1 MKIDF
6 VKAKKIVI
14 YGLAFLGA
22 LLVVKTG
29 AGFLLPS
36 SVRYS
41 QMGVG
46 ESYLEPGL
54 LSKGMDIIANAPS
67 VDMPEQGRGASES
80 QDSELV
86 ERKIIKNGSLSLI
99 VKSAEETAYD
109 VQAIGEDLD
118 GFVQSSQIYEVS
130 VGTKAARVRIRVP
143 SGKFEDA
150 MLRIKDLAVKV
161 ENENEST
168 SDVTERFVDL
178 EARLKSGKAE
188 EEQYLKIMDRADTVE
203 DVLNVASRLSAVRS
217 RIEVIEGQLKYLESQ
232 VDMSVIDVTLTAEAE
247 IEVFGI
253 QWRPLYI
260 VKKAF
265 RSMLEGLT
273 GYVDAVI
280 GFVFV
285 LPIMALWGVSIFA
298 LVIIGWRILRWSMAR
313 FGG

>member
-6 VKAKKIVI
+6 VKAKKIAI
-14 YGLAFLGA
+14 YGLAALGA

-41 QMGVG
+41 QVG
-46 ESYLEPGL
+46 MSESYSEPGL
-54 LSKGMDIIANAPS
+54 FSKGMDLITNAFSPEY
-67 VDMPEQGRGASES
+67 MAEQGSGLV
-80 QDSELV
+80 DSEEGLV
-86 ERKIIKNGSLSLI
+86 ERKIIKNGSLGIL
-99 VKSAEETAYD
+99 VKDAEETAYD
-109 VQAIGEDLD
+109 VQTIGEDLD
-118 GFVQSSQIYEVS
+118 GFVESSQIYEVS

-143 SGKFEDA
+143 SGKFEEA
-150 MLRIKDLAVKV
+150 MTRIKELAVKV
-161 ENENEST
+161 ESENEST

-203 DVLNVASRLSAVRS
+203 EVLNVTSRLSAVRS

-285 LPIMALWGVSIFA
+285 LPIMALWGISIFA
-298 LVIIGWRILRWSMAR
+298 LAFIGWRILRWLMAR
-313 FGG
+313 FGS